1 MYTGLFLMIAIAAVL
16 YGLVNSTEQVL
27 TIRQQQ
33 REEGKK
39 PNVYL

>member
-1 MYTGLFLMIAIAAVL
+1 MYTGLYFVIVIGAVL
-16 YGLVNSTEQVL
+16 YELVNSTEKVL
-27 TIRQQQ
+27 AMHHQQ

>member
-1 MYTGLFLMIAIAAVL
+1 MYTGLLLVIVIVAIL
-16 YGLVNSTEQVL
+16 YGLVNSTEKVL
-27 TIRQQQ
+27 TIRQKQ

>member
-1 MYTGLFLMIAIAAVL
+1 MYTGLFLVIAIAVIL
-16 YGLVNSTEQVL
+16 YGLVNSTEKVL
-27 TIRQQQ
+27 TIRHKQ

>member
-1 MYTGLFLMIAIAAVL
+1 MYTGLFLIIAIAAVL
-16 YGLVNSTEQVL
+16 YGLVNSTEKVL
-27 TIRQQQ
+27 AIRQQQ

>member
-1 MYTGLFLMIAIAAVL
+1 MYTGLFLVIAIAAVL
-16 YGLVNSTEQVL
+16 YGLVNSTEKVL
-27 TIRQQQ
+27 AIRKKQ

>member
-16 YGLVNSTEQVL
+16 YGLVNSTEKVL
-27 TIRQQQ
+27 SIRHKQ